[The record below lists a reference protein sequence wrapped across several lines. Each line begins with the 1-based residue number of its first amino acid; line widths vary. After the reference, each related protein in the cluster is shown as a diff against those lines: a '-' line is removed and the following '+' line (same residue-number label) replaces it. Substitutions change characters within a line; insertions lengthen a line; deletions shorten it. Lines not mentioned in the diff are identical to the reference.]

1 MVAPQVV
8 HEAGAV
14 AKALRAL
21 GAAVGLPARGA
32 LVRLLAS
39 VRADVPL
46 EVAGLVELSAALVAL
61 EGLLAGVREEVI
73 LEAGS

>member
-21 GAAVGLPARGA
+21 GAAVGLLAGVSKHAVHSYGFSPVCVRMCR
-32 LVRLLAS
+32 LRLLAWLNFRPHWS
-39 VRADVPL
+39 HWKGCSPECVR
-46 EVAGLVELSAALVAL
+46 
-61 EGLLAGVREEVI
+61 R
-73 LEAGS
+73 